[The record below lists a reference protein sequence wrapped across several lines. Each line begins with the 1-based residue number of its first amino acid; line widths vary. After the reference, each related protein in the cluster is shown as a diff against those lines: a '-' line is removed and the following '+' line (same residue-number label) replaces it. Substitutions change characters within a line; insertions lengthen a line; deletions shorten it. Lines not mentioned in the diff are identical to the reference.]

1 MPWARL
7 DDKFHSHPTTWQVG
21 LESNGLFARALSYCA
36 EHLTDGF
43 LPEEWVWSHVP
54 GTVRNRD
61 PRGIAGRLVETG
73 LWERIEGGFM
83 IVEYLVYNPSRAQ
96 VEAEREAQRELSE
109 KGGKARWEGL
119 SPEERT
125 AQARKTAMAR
135 WAKRG
140 AA

>member
-21 LESNGLFARALSYCA
+21 LESNGLFARGLSYCA

-54 GTVRNRD
+54 RTARSKD
-61 PRGIAGRLVETG
+61 PRGIVRRLEEAG
-73 LWERIEGGFM
+73 LWERIEDGWV
-83 IVEYLVYNPSRAQ
+83 IVEYLVYNPSREQ
-96 VEAEREAQRELSE
+96 VEAEREAHRELSE
-109 KGGKARWEGL
+109 KGGKGRWEGL
-119 SPEERT
+119 SPEERSE
-125 AQARKTAMAR
+125 AARRAAMAR